1 MTKRLKK
8 NSSSYEPTL
17 SDVLG
22 AVQTG
27 FAKVEKRFDHADERF
42 DAIEYRVMAVEK
54 RTGSL
59 EEKVEDVKDTLNG
72 VARAGDKD
80 TLTIMNHERRI
91 RHLEKAH
98 A

>member
-1 MTKRLKK
+1 MAKSIKK
-8 NSSSYEPTL
+8 SNSYEPTL

-27 FAKVEKRFDHADERF
+27 FAKNDNQHDEIKNGLN
-42 DAIEYRVMAVEK
+42 DLAYRVTELEK

-59 EEKVEDVKDTLNG
+59 EETVGDMKDTLNG
-72 VARAGDKD
+72 VARAVDKD

-91 RHLEKAH
+91 RHLEKTH